1 MEILDREDDIALVL
15 MDVMVTA
22 KAMKGD
28 RAKSIA
34 SGASEYVT
42 KPVDISHLI
51 GLMRG
56 WLERRPRQMGL
67 SRTHPRTEGSG

>member
-1 MEILDREDDIALVL
+1 MEILDRED
-15 MDVMVTA
+15 
-22 KAMKGD
+22 
-28 RAKSIA
+28 IA

-56 WLERRPRQMGL
+56 WLERRPRPAGL
-67 SRTHPRTEGSG
+67 PRTHPRTEGSG